1 MRRTKNTFLQLATR
15 MIGFGLLIGIIFP
28 FFMLLLGVPRAI
40 VFSSLFLASC
50 VIAGVL
56 VGFVNIVLTSVTVK
70 RKLSLLTEKM

>member
-56 VGFVNIVLTSVTVK
+56 VL
-70 RKLSLLTEKM
+70 REC

>member
-40 VFSSLFLASC
+40 VTLA
-50 VIAGVL
+50 
-56 VGFVNIVLTSVTVK
+56 
-70 RKLSLLTEKM
+70 